1 VLPGTRSARP
11 GSLHPG
17 QPLGALLDRLAAGET
32 PPADASV
39 TTVPAPAVLDGRG
52 ARALVVGGT
61 AWHVVAADVDPAWV
75 AAQVVHDPITAP
87 LGARFLAALA
97 DRVGVE
103 PGVLDA
109 VLVAPRAPVQ
119 PGLTL
124 VEQSPGEHPRV
135 ARALAHRT
143 GVRVWTTPDGAGLL
157 TLGRGVCGR
166 WEAALEVAPAAR
178 GRGLGTALAAAAPAL
193 VPDDDAP
200 LWAQVAPANTA
211 SLRAFL
217 AAGWR
222 PVGAEVLF
230 GP

>member
-1 VLPGTRSARP
+1 MFA
-11 GSLHPG
+11 
-17 QPLGALLDRLAAGET
+17 RLAVGEN

-39 TTVPAPAVLDGRG
+39 TVVPAPSG
-52 ARALVVGGT
+52 ARAVVVGGP
-61 AWHVVAADVDPAWV
+61 ARHVVAADVDPGWV
-75 AAQVVHDPITAP
+75 AAQVADDPIVAP

-109 VLVAPRAPVQ
+109 VLVAPRPPRT
-119 PGLTL
+119 PGIALRPAA
-124 VEQSPGEHPRV
+124 SDHPRV
-135 ARALAHRT
+135 LRARLHRS
-143 GVRVWTTPDGAGLL
+143 GVRVWGTPDGAGLL
-157 TLGRGVCGR
+157 TLGRGVADR
-166 WEAALEVAPAAR
+166 WEVSLEVEPAAQR
-178 GRGLGTALAAAAPAL
+178 RGLGTALAAAAPAL
-193 VPDDDAP
+193 VPDGAP

-217 AAGWR
+217 AAGYR